1 MIGNARTDRQFTD
14 YFVDLSDQFGKF
26 SNNGSPKFRII
37 TAYNAMTADQKD
49 YFSNLAQE
57 TINNA
62 FEDLDELAKLT
73 TELQKTII
81 LLKSQTLTLDG
92 VYPSSK
98 YR

>member
-1 MIGNARTDRQFTD
+1 
-14 YFVDLSDQFGKF
+14 
-26 SNNGSPKFRII
+26 
-37 TAYNAMTADQKD
+37 MTADQKD